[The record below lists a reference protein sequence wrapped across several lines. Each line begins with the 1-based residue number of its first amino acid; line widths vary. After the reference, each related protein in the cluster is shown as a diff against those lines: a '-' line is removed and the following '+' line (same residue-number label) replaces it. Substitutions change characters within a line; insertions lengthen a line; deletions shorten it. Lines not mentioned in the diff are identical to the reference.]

1 MHTKARMPSDPLA
14 VTAAELCVQR
24 AIRLMDTLH
33 PHLAPLGDDVRATAR
48 PFRVSLTRNVRS
60 VTRWRV
66 VVSSRP
72 THKSR
77 VTFAP
82 IRTMGMPGY
91 GSRVALRCAPTRETV
106 VYSAAKRK
114 VSVRTRAHS
123 HAALVVSLSI
133 Y

>member
-1 MHTKARMPSDPLA
+1 MQSHPRSTA
-14 VTAAELCVQR
+14 AAELSVQR
-24 AIRLMDTLH
+24 ALRLMDTLH

-48 PFRVSLTRNVRS
+48 PFRVSLSRDVRS

-66 VVSSRP
+66 VVSSQS
-72 THKSR
+72 THRGR

-91 GSRVALRCAPTRETV
+91 GSRVTLRCVPIRETV
-106 VYSAAKRK
+106 VYSVAKRK
-114 VSVRTRAHS
+114 VSVSTRTHS

>member
-1 MHTKARMPSDPLA
+1 MQSRPPSA
-14 VTAAELCVQR
+14 TAAELSVQR

-48 PFRVSLTRNVRS
+48 PFRISLSRDVRS
-60 VTRWRV
+60 ATRWRL
-66 VVSSRP
+66 VVSSQS
-72 THKSR
+72 THKGR

-91 GSRVALRCAPTRETV
+91 GSRVALRCAPIHETV
-106 VYSAAKRK
+106 GYSVAKRK
-114 VSVRTRAHS
+114 VSVSTRAHS